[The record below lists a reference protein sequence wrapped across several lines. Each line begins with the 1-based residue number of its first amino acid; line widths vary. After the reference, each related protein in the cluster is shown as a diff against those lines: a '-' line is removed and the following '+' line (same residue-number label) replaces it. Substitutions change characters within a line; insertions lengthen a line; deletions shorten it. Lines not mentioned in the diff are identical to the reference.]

1 MENEDDKL
9 SAEYSCSLHSKNRE
23 TAGDE
28 FDAKVEQIYKDLKD
42 SSIER
47 KEDISYKPNGELT
60 QIDIWGPEN
69 AQKVFIMIHGGYWM
83 VVVGVAQSLGYTVVS
98 IGYDYANKNHTLRQ
112 TIQEAIDGVRFAL
125 DRFENAKKVVIG
137 GHSVGAHLAFQAVT
151 RIQDLRIS
159 GAFLS
164 AGIYKLHELVNTKYG
179 RDLALTPEEAD
190 LCSCDYDLLKTV
202 KFPILIANC
211 KLESPKLFQQN
222 VEFSQLVKNAQYKEY
237 AGEDHFSILTE
248 LTNENSVVH
257 NDFYKFLH
265 SI

>member
-83 VVVGVAQSLGYTVVS
+83 VVWKRKKCLPVVGVAQSLGYTVVS

-112 TIQEAIDGVRFAL
+112 TIQEAIDGVRSLICLNFQVPGVH
-125 DRFENAKKVVIG
+125 RKKVNMYSLICFIKRYTPLVVIDG
-137 GHSVGAHLAFQAVT
+137 YIV
-151 RIQDLRIS
+151 
-159 GAFLS
+159 
-164 AGIYKLHELVNTKYG
+164 
-179 RDLALTPEEAD
+179 
-190 LCSCDYDLLKTV
+190 
-202 KFPILIANC
+202 
-211 KLESPKLFQQN
+211 
-222 VEFSQLVKNAQYKEY
+222 
-237 AGEDHFSILTE
+237 
-248 LTNENSVVH
+248 
-257 NDFYKFLH
+257 
-265 SI
+265 